1 VNKSLLEQLPEIV
14 RNGRRRVEQI
24 LESLEGKTRDELQTR
39 ELVTPARDS
48 NWKMFP
54 AVKTAGKPGAPLVN
68 EVAGQGELAGNCS
81 VWGNSRTSPCRSSTR
96 CKSRRYAR
104 CDGNTRVGERPVILC
119 LSKLHVV
126 QWPCSFLC

>member
-1 VNKSLLEQLPEIV
+1 MNKSLLEQLPEIV

-54 AVKTAGKPGAPLVN
+54 AVKTAGKPGAHSCRGDA
-68 EVAGQGELAGNCS
+68 AGQRGGRAGRTGGQLFRMGEQPDISLPLFDQMQIPQ
-81 VWGNSRTSPCRSSTR
+81 VR
-96 CKSRRYAR
+96 
-104 CDGNTRVGERPVILC
+104 
-119 LSKLHVV
+119 
-126 QWPCSFLC
+126 